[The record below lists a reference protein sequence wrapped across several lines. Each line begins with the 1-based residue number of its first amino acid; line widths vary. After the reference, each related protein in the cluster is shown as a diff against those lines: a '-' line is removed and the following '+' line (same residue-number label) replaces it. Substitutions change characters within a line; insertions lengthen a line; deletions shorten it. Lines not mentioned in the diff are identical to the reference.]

1 MVLLVAW
8 LGLGALLLALCVVVF
23 GAGYALTRFT
33 GLRPT
38 DALIVTP
45 FATFCMLAAGS
56 LLGTST
62 GLGWSLLPVAII
74 GGSLTLAAWPAR
86 LASRP
91 TRNDDWT
98 GSWRWAALLTALG
111 SALHLARLARALG
124 SPLAVSQ
131 TYDSPFHLNLIR
143 QMLAENDGYYF
154 HANLVSHASNEGF
167 YPALWHQTVS
177 LLVKTTGADL
187 LLANNAMLYFVT
199 GVLWPLGIAVLLGT
213 LLRSWT
219 AAGVAGLLACT
230 LPQMPNHLTWFG
242 VLYANE
248 LGYALLPFG
257 LALLARLFFPGQAAS
272 RWRLALWSVIVLYVF
287 VIAHPGSGISLLVLA
302 APLATAALS
311 WYLSRRGGDN
321 RRLRVAWAASGV
333 AAGLG
338 ISVALNQLSLLLPR
352 IAGLRTWTGWW
363 GAEGTLTTALWRVST
378 LNHGYYIGPSMT
390 ISYLLGAVVL
400 VGFVVAFRQWRTA
413 WLPISHL
420 MAAFLYVT
428 AYSGAN
434 PGRAYWTGLWY
445 GDTERLVALA
455 GITALPL
462 LVLGTLAIGR
472 AAQVLLT
479 RARWAER
486 LPGCLASSAERRRRL
501 ARWVPGLVALAMLAL
516 AHAHPTLRLSYW
528 TIWREHAYDTS
539 ETIGMLS
546 ADEYR
551 LLQRVAAQVPPTDEI
566 LGNPWNGSVFA
577 PAVADRKFAF
587 PHVALINDRDA
598 YYVVDRLRTVAYEP
612 EVCQIVRAR
621 RQFWV
626 LDFGQDYLWGGDHY
640 GKSRS
645 FPGLLRLVERGLAEV
660 VDEEGEA
667 RLLRLTACD

>member
-8 LGLGALLLALCVVVF
+8 LGLGALFLALSVVVL
-23 GAGYALTRFT
+23 GTGYALTRFT

-45 FATFCMLAAGS
+45 FAAFSTIAAGS
-56 LLGTST
+56 LLGVSTS
-62 GLGWSLLPVAII
+62 LGWSVLPVGITGAV
-74 GGSLTLAAWPAR
+74 LALLAWPAR
-86 LASRP
+86 LAPRP
-91 TRNDDWT
+91 SAADDWT
-98 GSWRWAALLTALG
+98 GSWRWAAALTTLG
-111 SALHLARLARALG
+111 SVLHLTRLARALG
-124 SPLAVSQ
+124 SPVAVSQ

-143 QMLAENDGYYF
+143 QMLVENDGYYF
-154 HANLVSHASNEGF
+154 HANLASYASNEGF

-187 LLANNAMLYFVT
+187 LVANNAMLYFVT
-199 GVLWPLGIAVLLGT
+199 GVLWPLGVAVLLGT
-213 LLRSWT
+213 LLRSWR
-219 AAGVAGLLACT
+219 AAGVAGLLACA

-257 LALLARLFFPGQAAS
+257 LALLARLFFPGPAAS
-272 RWRLALWSVIVLYVF
+272 RWRLAVWGVVVLYVF
-287 VIAHPGSGISLLVLA
+287 MIAHPGSGISLLVLA
-302 APLATAALS
+302 APLATVAFS

-321 RRLRVAWAASGV
+321 RRWRVAWAAGGV
-333 AAGLG
+333 AVGLG
-338 ISVALNQLSLLLPR
+338 VSVALNELSLLVPR
-352 IAGLRTWTGWW
+352 IVGLRTWTGWW

-400 VGFVVAFRQWRTA
+400 VGFVVAFRRWQTA
-413 WLPISHL
+413 WLPICHL

-462 LVLGTLAIGR
+462 LVLGTLTLGR
-472 AAQVLLT
+472 AAQALLD
-479 RARWAER
+479 RAGWTAR
-486 LPGCLASSAERRRRL
+486 LPGPLAVSAARRRRV
-501 ARWVPGLVALAMLAL
+501 ARWGPTLVALAMLVL

-539 ETIGMLS
+539 ETIGLLS

-551 LLQRVAAQVPPTDEI
+551 LLQRVAPQVPPTDEI

-577 PAVADRKFAF
+577 PAVADRKFTF
-587 PHVALINDRDA
+587 PHVALLNDRDA

-640 GKSRS
+640 GKSRQ

-660 VDEEGEA
+660 VDQEGEA